1 MSKENHSSS
10 ALQGFEPSAVRL
22 KRKLRLIL
30 NKNLR
35 RDQISEE
42 NVTLGGFM
50 FYSVYF
56 LLVTTI
62 CIINHLSQDTFNADR
77 CIRRLLINKLELDAV
92 TKPHEFWEY
101 LYRFN
106 EELYSNVAQWK
117 VSANNSKQDYNYQML
132 LSNENFILGV
142 PRLRQIRIDDTHC
155 EIIKDLSVRPIQ
167 CYAIYHKSKEYR
179 GKLTTMTGTQ
189 YEYTSSKTTDA
200 LKLSNAYGPYD
211 TGGYIYHFH
220 SKKDLN
226 DKAIDN
232 LKTATWLD
240 LNTRAI
246 FIEFIYFNP
255 NTELLTTINILF
267 EFLTTGTIHVR
278 DFFYTVPV
286 NSFFFGRKKFL
297 GLFQVLFILCNVA
310 FAFYYVGKIAQH
322 RLRFIMSSYWNVYD
336 LGLLTL
342 FTISFYLDINFLVY
356 IAETYKCFSISK
368 NDIFNELIHFIEIQI
383 NRIYLEA
390 CITAAVLI
398 RLLRYLPHFSN
409 LIANL
414 LKAFYKSLRNSLG
427 FLFLFFLIFM
437 SFVISATF
445 HYGDEL
451 YEFHT
456 FALTSYTLIRCT
468 LGQFEY
474 DRAYRVSPTWTP
486 IFYMVYVCVV
496 FFILLNLLVAVVNE
510 AYVLGKLEQKQ
521 IEDDIQ
527 EEYIHGS
534 NNERLNALHRSK
546 RPILQAA
553 LIQKMKRF
561 LHIFSTQSINRN
573 DSIDLRTDI
582 HDNDDISLDAK
593 QTIIV
598 EKLQNVLLDDGYNK
612 NVIEKFVQRLSAN
625 NDYEDEIFLFEIEES
640 QTIKILYDEFKIF
653 NNQHEKLAQDWQKT
667 AMAARE
673 MIQINTVDLEQALTM
688 GQHLDILDQRLKK
701 IENLIPKALENIIEL
716 YVNHFSTD

>member
-1 MSKENHSSS
+1 
-10 ALQGFEPSAVRL
+10 
-22 KRKLRLIL
+22 
-30 NKNLR
+30 
-35 RDQISEE
+35 
-42 NVTLGGFM
+42 
-50 FYSVYF
+50 
-56 LLVTTI
+56 
-62 CIINHLSQDTFNADR
+62 
-77 CIRRLLINKLELDAV
+77 
-92 TKPHEFWEY
+92 
-101 LYRFN
+101 
-106 EELYSNVAQWK
+106 
-117 VSANNSKQDYNYQML
+117 
-132 LSNENFILGV
+132 
-142 PRLRQIRIDDTHC
+142 
-155 EIIKDLSVRPIQ
+155 
-167 CYAIYHKSKEYR
+167 
-179 GKLTTMTGTQ
+179 
-189 YEYTSSKTTDA
+189 
-200 LKLSNAYGPYD
+200 
-211 TGGYIYHFH
+211 
-220 SKKDLN
+220 
-226 DKAIDN
+226 
-232 LKTATWLD
+232 
-240 LNTRAI
+240 
-246 FIEFIYFNP
+246 
-255 NTELLTTINILF
+255 
-267 EFLTTGTIHVR
+267 
-278 DFFYTVPV
+278 
-286 NSFFFGRKKFL
+286 
-297 GLFQVLFILCNVA
+297 
-310 FAFYYVGKIAQH
+310 
-322 RLRFIMSSYWNVYD
+322 MSSYWNVYD

-342 FTISFYLDINFLVY
+342 FIISFYLDINFLVY
-356 IAETYKCFSISK
+356 ISETYKCFSISK

-414 LKAFYKSLRNSLG
+414 LKVFYKSLRNSLG

-451 YEFHT
+451 YEVSSRTKTKWFHT

-534 NNERLNALHRSK
+534 NNERLNALRRSK

-553 LIQKMKRF
+553 FIQKMNRF
-561 LHIFSTQSINRN
+561 LHIISTQSINRN
-573 DSIDLRTDI
+573 DSVDLRIDT

-598 EKLQNVLLDDGYNK
+598 EKLQKVLLDDGYNI
-612 NVIEKFVQRLSAN
+612 NVIEKFVQRLSVS
-625 NDYEDEIFLFEIEES
+625 NDYDDEIFLFEMEES

-653 NNQHEKLAQDWQKT
+653 NNQHEKLAQDWKKT